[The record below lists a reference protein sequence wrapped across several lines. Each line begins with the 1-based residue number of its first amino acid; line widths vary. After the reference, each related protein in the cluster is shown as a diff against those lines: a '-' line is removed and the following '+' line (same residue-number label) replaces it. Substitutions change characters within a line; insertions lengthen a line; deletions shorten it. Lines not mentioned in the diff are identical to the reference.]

1 VREESFRPP
10 VTLRGS
16 RVSLLPLRMEH
27 RAELVRAA
35 RDPEMGRFL
44 SRPPGQTA
52 ESVGEYV
59 ATILQHQ
66 EEGSELPFVVL
77 LRPDDRVAGASRFLN
92 IERPNDTVEIGT
104 WLDSALWRSPVNTEI
119 KFLLLRYAF
128 EDQGA
133 HRVVLQT
140 DLRNERSQRAIARL
154 GAIREGVLRED
165 RVVYDGYRRSSV
177 IYSILAD
184 EWPRVRRRLERA
196 LARPWAGD
204 GRPPPVP

>member
-1 VREESFRPP
+1 MREESFRPP
-10 VTLRGS
+10 VTLRGN
-16 RVSLLPLRMEH
+16 RISLLPLLLEH
-27 RAELVRAA
+27 RDALVLAA

-52 ESVGEYV
+52 ESVGGYV

-66 EEGSELPFVVL
+66 AQGSELPFVVL
-77 LRPDDRVAGASRFLN
+77 LRPDDRVVGASRFLN
-92 IERPNDTVEIGT
+92 IERAEDCVEIGT

-119 KFLLLRYAF
+119 KYLLLRFAF

-154 GAIREGVLRED
+154 GATREGILRDD

-184 EWPRVRRRLERA
+184 EWPAVRRRLERS

-204 GRPPPVP
+204 GQTPPAP